1 MSWYFENGPESDVVV
16 STRVRLARNIV
27 GHKFVP
33 KANEKELA
41 EVMNLFQD
49 NKIIPELRFVKL
61 HDLDELMQHSLVEK
75 HVISKDILREKN
87 AAILLNNEEDV
98 CVMINE
104 EDHIRIQ
111 AMKPGLDLHGALKMA
126 KEIDSKMA
134 SKVEY
139 AYSDL
144 YGYLTACPT
153 NVGTGLRA
161 SVMLHLPALRI
172 TGRLGKVMDV
182 VSKVNLNVRG
192 VYGEGTEAVGDM
204 YQVSNKASLG
214 MTNEEIIVNVKAIVN
229 KIIEQERKAREYLKD
244 RGIDFEDRVYRD
256 FGILTSAKKIS
267 SNECAKLI
275 SVVKLGVDMGIIK
288 EIGSDQINQISI
300 MTKPATLQKCYK
312 EEFEPVQR
320 DMKRAELI
328 KNIIHKEK

>member
-1 MSWYFENGPESDVVV
+1 MSWYLENGPESDVVV

-33 KANEKELA
+33 KANGKELE
-41 EVMNLFQD
+41 EVMNLFKE
-49 NKIIPELRFVKL
+49 NKIIPELRFVRL
-61 HDLDELMQHSLVEK
+61 CELDELMQNSLVEK
-75 HVISKDILREKN
+75 HIISRDILNEEN
-87 AAILLNNEEDV
+87 AALLLNNDEDV

-104 EDHIRIQ
+104 EDHVRIQ
-111 AMKPGLDLHGALKMA
+111 AMKPGLDLNGALKMA
-126 KEIDSKMA
+126 KEIDSKIA

-139 AYSDL
+139 AYSDI

-172 TGRLGKVMDV
+172 TGRLGKIMDV
-182 VSKVNLNVRG
+182 ISKVNLNVRG
-192 VYGEGTEAVGDM
+192 VYGEGTEAIGDM

-214 MTNEEIIVNVKAIVN
+214 MTNEEIIVNVKAISK

-244 RGIDFEDRVYRD
+244 RGIDFEDKVYRD
-256 FGILTSAKKIS
+256 YGILTSARKIS
-267 SNECAKLI
+267 SDECAKLI
-275 SVVKLGVDMGIIK
+275 SIVKLGVDMGIIK
-288 EIGSDQINQISI
+288 EIDSKKVNEISI

-312 EEFEPVQR
+312 EALEPNER
-320 DMKRAELI
+320 DVKRAELI
-328 KNIIHKEK
+328 KNIMKE